1 MRVVSITMRY
11 FIVLFIFV
19 NTVAGAAETGVTRQ
33 LLARYVSNKLGL
45 KQNAQKEAELRKD
58 VDGTFTEIR
67 KLRQARK
74 ATKEQSSCEIC
85 TDTAEEF
92 CNRPALHPEFCRDGE
107 CKLALEPKKDVCY
120 RIYRNDP
127 CYKTLTPAARAKVN
141 TCWQVD
147 NHLTVKELEIE
158 IDSLKKQLDDVI
170 GEKYDLMKYE
180 LALEEEC
187 PRCSKAR
194 VPAHFIEE
202 ETDSHADDEPV
213 EQ

>member
-1 MRVVSITMRY
+1 MRY

-19 NTVAGAAETGVTRQ
+19 NTSASGVENGVTRQ

-45 KQNAQKEAELRKD
+45 KQNALKESELRKD
-58 VDGTFTEIR
+58 IDGTFSEIR
-67 KLRQARK
+67 KLRQAHK
-74 ATKEQSSCEIC
+74 PAKEQGSCEIC

-92 CNRPALHPEFCRDGE
+92 CNRPALHPEFCKDGE
-107 CKLALEPKKDVCY
+107 CKLELEPKRDVCY
-120 RIYRNDP
+120 RIYRNES
-127 CYKTLTPAARAKVN
+127 CYKALSPLARAKVN
-141 TCWQVD
+141 NCWQVD

-158 IDSLKKQLDDVI
+158 IDSLKNQLDEVI

-187 PRCSKAR
+187 PRCSKTR
-194 VPAHFIEE
+194 VPAHFVEL
-202 ETDSHADDEPV
+202 ETDSHADEEPV